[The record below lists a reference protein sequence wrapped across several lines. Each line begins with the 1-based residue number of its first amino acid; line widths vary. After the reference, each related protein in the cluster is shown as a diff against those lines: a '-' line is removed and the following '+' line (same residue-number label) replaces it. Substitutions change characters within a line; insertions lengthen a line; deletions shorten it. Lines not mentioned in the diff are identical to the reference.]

1 MTPGTWV
8 CRVGMAVA
16 LFGVAQTVHGQTAA
30 STRVLVMP
38 FENETREARA
48 IWLGEACALLLAD
61 ELSAMGLPAIDRRE
75 RREAFERLQVPP
87 AAVLTD
93 ATVIRIGLLVG
104 ASDVVVGT
112 FRLEDDRLTV
122 RARSIGIDTGR
133 LRQRVTQ
140 EGSLSELFAL
150 LERLGRGLEPSA
162 ARLAPDGARRRP
174 DIGAFENYVKGLL
187 ADTPSTATAYLNAAL
202 ATQPSFE
209 PARLA
214 LWDVYTEH
222 GEHRQAADEVVRVAS
237 DSPLAWRAKFLLGL
251 SQLELGVAGDAFQT
265 FSALAAIRRTP
276 AVLNNLGVARL
287 RGTDPGLSDEPTSY
301 FGAAAR
307 ADPSEPDFFFNLGYA
322 YWLDKDARAAIYWL
336 REAVRRD
343 PGDGDAHFIL
353 GVALQQTGA
362 ATEAT
367 RERELAERL
376 SSKYKGWEAKAGT
389 GDPVPRGLER
399 LHEELPYHATVETT
413 DWKTLKDGSI
423 RIEQTI
429 YVERESQRRIFLG
442 NGGDTI
448 KRLSMEAR
456 ADIVA
461 MIEGPAHLFLFVKV
475 RDNWGDDP
483 ERFREM
489 PGVGVYVR
497 AAVMSIAFGQP
508 LASVDGNVKRVLAR
522 AFGVDEPVDR
532 PEGTRSIQELADLL
546 LDREQPGTFN
556 QAVMEL
562 GALVCRPRN
571 PDCPACPWSQDCIAH
586 AEGSMD
592 EYPHKS
598 PRRVAPTARIAVGV
612 VARRGRVLITRRAE
626 TAMLGGL
633 WEFPGGKIRAGE
645 SAEHACRR
653 EIREETGL
661 DVDVIERV
669 ARVRHAYT
677 HLKVEI
683 DVFRCTNRKGRVR
696 LNGPVD
702 HRWILL
708 EETGQY
714 AFPKANHKFMAVLK
728 EQAGTPKRSGRRPR
742 RGAKNNRRLDLST
755 NRD

>member
-1 MTPGTWV
+1 M
-8 CRVGMAVA
+8 
-16 LFGVAQTVHGQTAA
+16 
-30 STRVLVMP
+30 
-38 FENETREARA
+38 TRELLAWYADAQRDLPWRHTRDPYRIWVSEVMLQQTQVGTVIPYYDRFLIRFPDLASLARA
-48 IWLGEACALLLAD
+48 PLDDVLKLWEGLGYYA
-61 ELSAMGLPAIDRRE
+61 
-75 RREAFERLQVPP
+75 
-87 AAVLTD
+87 
-93 ATVIRIGLLVG
+93 
-104 ASDVVVGT
+104 
-112 FRLEDDRLTV
+112 
-122 RARSIGIDTGR
+122 RAR
-133 LRQRVTQ
+133 
-140 EGSLSELFAL
+140 
-150 LERLGRGLEPSA
+150 
-162 ARLAPDGARRRP
+162 
-174 DIGAFENYVKGLL
+174 
-187 ADTPSTATAYLNAAL
+187 
-202 ATQPSFE
+202 
-209 PARLA
+209 
-214 LWDVYTEH
+214 
-222 GEHRQAADEVVRVAS
+222 
-237 DSPLAWRAKFLLGL
+237 
-251 SQLELGVAGDAFQT
+251 
-265 FSALAAIRRTP
+265 
-276 AVLNNLGVARL
+276 NLH
-287 RGTDPGLSDEPTSY
+287 
-301 FGAAAR
+301 AAAR
-307 ADPSEPDFFFNLGYA
+307 ELVASHRG
-322 YWLDKDARAAIYWL
+322 
-336 REAVRRD
+336 AV
-343 PGDGDAHFIL
+343 P
-353 GVALQQTGA
+353 
-362 ATEAT
+362 
-367 RERELAERL
+367 
-376 SSKYKGWEAKAGT
+376 
-389 GDPVPRGLER
+389 
-399 LHEELPYHATVETT
+399 
-413 DWKTLKDGSI
+413 
-423 RIEQTI
+423 
-429 YVERESQRRIFLG
+429 
-442 NGGDTI
+442 
-448 KRLSMEAR
+448 
-456 ADIVA
+456 
-461 MIEGPAHLFLFVKV
+461 
-475 RDNWGDDP
+475 DDP

>member
-322 YWLDKDARAAIYWL
+322 YWTQRDGGRAIHWL
-336 REAVRRD
+336 REAVRRN
-343 PGDGDAHFIL
+343 PSDGEAHFL
-353 GVALQQTGA
+353 LGA
-362 ATEAT
+362 ALASVGEQAEAQREKELARRLSSVFEEWDRRSGPDGVPKGLERVKSDLTLPHRHRVDATLTDQRNQQELAGFYLERGRRLYEQEDDRLALAELERALFLAPYQGEAHLLTGRIHLRAGRLAEAVTAFKIAIWCEQRPAAYAALATALLELKDIEAARAEAT
-367 RERELAERL
+367 RALALDPSLAE
-376 SSKYKGWEAKAGT
+376 
-389 GDPVPRGLER
+389 
-399 LHEELPYHATVETT
+399 
-413 DWKTLKDGSI
+413 
-423 RIEQTI
+423 
-429 YVERESQRRIFLG
+429 
-442 NGGDTI
+442 
-448 KRLSMEAR
+448 
-456 ADIVA
+456 
-461 MIEGPAHLFLFVKV
+461 
-475 RDNWGDDP
+475 
-483 ERFREM
+483 
-489 PGVGVYVR
+489 
-497 AAVMSIAFGQP
+497 AA
-508 LASVDGNVKRVLAR
+508 RVL
-522 AFGVDEPVDR
+522 D
-532 PEGTRSIQELADLL
+532 
-546 LDREQPGTFN
+546 
-556 QAVMEL
+556 
-562 GALVCRPRN
+562 
-571 PDCPACPWSQDCIAH
+571 
-586 AEGSMD
+586 
-592 EYPHKS
+592 
-598 PRRVAPTARIAVGV
+598 
-612 VARRGRVLITRRAE
+612 RAE
-626 TAMLGGL
+626 
-633 WEFPGGKIRAGE
+633 
-645 SAEHACRR
+645 
-653 EIREETGL
+653 
-661 DVDVIERV
+661 
-669 ARVRHAYT
+669 
-677 HLKVEI
+677 
-683 DVFRCTNRKGRVR
+683 
-696 LNGPVD
+696 
-702 HRWILL
+702 
-708 EETGQY
+708 
-714 AFPKANHKFMAVLK
+714 
-728 EQAGTPKRSGRRPR
+728 
-742 RGAKNNRRLDLST
+742 RGDR
-755 NRD
+755 